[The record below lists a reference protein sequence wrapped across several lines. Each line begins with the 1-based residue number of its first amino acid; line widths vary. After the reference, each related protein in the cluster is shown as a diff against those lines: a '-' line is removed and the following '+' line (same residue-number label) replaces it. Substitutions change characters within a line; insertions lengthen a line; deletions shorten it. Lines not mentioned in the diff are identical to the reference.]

1 MDQKGVVWTWKGD
14 VREDKSGDGLRGD
27 GKRDWGVRGRLG
39 SACEEYE
46 GCEGV
51 D

>member
-27 GKRDWGVRGRLG
+27 GKRDWGVRAR
-39 SACEEYE
+39 SAR
-46 GCEGV
+46 GARGLI
-51 D
+51 DDD